1 MDQVAALPDLLK
13 NTLFINLENRTDRL
27 THVTKQLES
36 IGVVGERFN
45 ACKTKVGAIGCTL
58 SHIKCLELAKA
69 RDYEQVFICED
80 DITFLNPSVFLDS
93 LVKFSANKE
102 IEWDML
108 IIGGNIV
115 PPYEK
120 VDEYCIR
127 VGECQT
133 TTGYVVKKHYY
144 DVLIDNFR
152 DSVKNLIQEPENKMT
167 YALDVYWKRLQKKG
181 RWYMLT
187 PFTVVQYDTYS
198 DIEERYV
205 DYRGLMLD
213 MEKTWLR
220 R

>member
-1 MDQVAALPDLLK
+1 MDLLK
-13 NTLFINLENRTDRL
+13 HTLFINLEHRTDRL
-27 THVTKQLES
+27 AHVSKQLES
-36 IGVVGERFN
+36 IGVKGERFG

-58 SHIKCLELAKA
+58 SHIKCLELAKE
-69 RDYEQVFICED
+69 RNYEQVFICED
-80 DITFLNPSVFLDS
+80 DITFLDPPVFLDS
-93 LVKFSANKE
+93 LNKFTANHDV
-102 IEWDML
+102 EWDVL

-115 PPYEK
+115 PPYER
-120 VDEYCIR
+120 VGDYCIR

-152 DSVKNLIQEPENKMT
+152 ESVKNLIQDPENKQN
-167 YALDVYWKRLQKKG
+167 YALDVYWKRLQKKSS
-181 RWYMLT
+181 WYMLT